1 MNPYDIINPAQLSII
16 DDDELID
23 IIGDTPKAVK
33 GPRKP
38 DGWDECFTLHIP
50 SNPRDPDTK
59 IHNGTLNI
67 NYYCPNH
74 PDGNVDMDKHGQVV
88 ERLIELF
95 DDNWPKIEGYKISD
109 WSVREPLGPIPVQ
122 DNPKGESYTSLRIGF
137 VVRKINSEVI

>member
-16 DDDELID
+16 NDTKLAD

-38 DGWDECFTLHIP
+38 EGWTECFTLHIP

-59 IHNGTLNI
+59 VHNGTLNI
-67 NYYCPNH
+67 NYYCPNY
-74 PDGNVDMDKHGQVV
+74 PDGNANAEKHGAVV

-95 DDNWPKIEGYKISD
+95 DDNWPEIEGYKISD

-122 DNPKGESYTSLRIGF
+122 EKPKEESYSSVRIGF
-137 VVRKINSEVI
+137 TIQKR